1 MKIDEDLTDGHFMPS
16 INLIP
21 GETKMVSIY
30 RIIKKIKAK
39 SCLAFAV
46 KKGELPNAQG
56 LSAMWMQNEDGLS
69 ANLWYLG
76 LDYPENLFEKYP
88 NQFVFAAIGH
98 TVSGCVFD
106 TLNLEEELSPGF
118 CVVVINN

>member
-1 MKIDEDLTDGHFMPS
+1 
-16 INLIP
+16 
-21 GETKMVSIY
+21 
-30 RIIKKIKAK
+30 
-39 SCLAFAV
+39 
-46 KKGELPNAQG
+46 
-56 LSAMWMQNEDGLS
+56 MQNEDGLS